1 MSVIIFCGPTL
12 GADDLVPYAY
22 LTICPPV
29 RQGELYVAAHAMP
42 RAIGIVD
49 GYFDGLPAVWH
60 KEVLW
65 ALQAGIAVFGASSM
79 GALRAAELHSF
90 GMRGVGRIFE
100 DYRDGR
106 LTDDDEV
113 ALLHGPQESGYLKL
127 SEPMVNVR
135 ATLERAVSE
144 SVLDAAAANRIAAV
158 AKAQFYQ
165 ERTWSTVLAATAK
178 VVPGQALD
186 RLAAWLPGGRVD
198 RKREDALELLRVVDD
213 FVACGEREP
222 PASFSFEWTEAWA
235 SAPWRSAPQTFE
247 DSGSREEGAILDELR
262 LDGDAYARVRYA
274 ALLKMLASEED
285 VRLGIAPQR
294 REIARAAMQF
304 RSPRGLARRS
314 DVEQWA
320 AENGMEASRF
330 DRLMADSAGLEK
342 LARMRDADLRG
353 AMLDQL
359 RLEDAYP
366 KLRRRARAK
375 ARAVAKG
382 AGRKPDAPPAPSVLL
397 GWYFGTRLKRS
408 VPDDLAEY
416 AAGIGLGDLKDFY
429 ALIATEYAVAS
440 SRASARGSG
449 RSGK

>member
-1 MSVIIFCGPTL
+1 LSAVIFCGPTL
-12 GADDLVPYAY
+12 SADDLAPYAHF
-22 LTICPPV
+22 TIRPPV
-29 RQGELYVAAHAMP
+29 RQGELYGAAQAMP
-42 RAIGIVD
+42 KAIGIVD

-60 KEVLW
+60 KEILW

-144 SVLDAAAANRIAAV
+144 RALDAAAANRIAAV

-165 ERTWSTVLAATAK
+165 ERTWSTVLAAAAK
-178 VVPGQALD
+178 VVPGVALD

-198 RKREDALELLRVVDD
+198 RKREDALELLRAVDD
-213 FVACGEREP
+213 FVASGEREP
-222 PASFSFEWTEAWA
+222 PASFSFEWTETWA
-235 SAPWRSAPQTFE
+235 NAPWRSAPQAFE
-247 DSGSREEGAILDELR
+247 DSGGGEEGAILDELR
-262 LDGDAYARVRYA
+262 LDGDAYARVRHA
-274 ALLKMLASEED
+274 ALLAALASEE
-285 VRLGIAPQR
+285 IARTGLAPER

-304 RSPRGLARRS
+304 RSPRALARQS
-314 DVEQWA
+314 DIVQWA
-320 AENGMEASRF
+320 AENGTEASHF

-342 LARMRDADLRG
+342 LARTRDANLRG

-375 ARAVAKG
+375 ARAHA
-382 AGRKPDAPPAPSVLL
+382 AASGRAVTIRPPVLTS
-397 GWYFGTRLKRS
+397 WYFGTRLKRS
-408 VPDDLAEY
+408 VPDDLADY

-429 ALIATEYAVAS
+429 ALIAAEYAVAAD
-440 SRASARGSG
+440 RKKRRGSG